1 MVEND
6 TVSGSTDGI
15 DESEVKID
23 FYPKNLDNQ
32 QIRLQNFIVR
42 GRKSN
47 SCLCVEID
55 LEIMLGSRFGRHRS
69 IGNGIL
75 KLLSI
80 EVIAVGPL
88 LPNQYQHFV
97 RHIFPRI
104 LAKFLQ
110 HLASILAKIGGK

>member
-1 MVEND
+1 MIEND
-6 TVSGSTDGI
+6 TASGSNHGI

-32 QIRLQNFIVR
+32 QIRLQNFIVK

-104 LAKFLQ
+104 LAKFL
-110 HLASILAKIGGK
+110 